1 MRRQAA
7 AGLAGALRSARSVRP
22 GFTAA
27 VCPPAPDVLE
37 AEAVIAAIDRRLCG
51 IEPVAARGVAMIR
64 LLLTDGNSVLY
75 RPGEPGAL
83 GSRLRAAAVAL
94 EP

>member
-1 MRRQAA
+1 MT
-7 AGLAGALRSARSVRP
+7 GALRSARSARP

-27 VCPPAPDVLE
+27 VRPGAGDLLE

-51 IEPVAARGVAMIR
+51 AEPVAPRGVAMIR
-64 LLLTDGNSVLY
+64 LLLYDGASVLY
-75 RPGEPGAL
+75 QPGEPGAL
-83 GSRLRAAAVAL
+83 GSWLRAAAAAL